1 MAVIG
6 IDLGTSTSE
15 IAVYKNG
22 KVTVIP
28 NSKGNRITP
37 SYVGIS
43 TDGEMIFGE
52 DAKGQAVGRPNDTVM
67 EFKRLMGTSNTIFLG
82 GREYKPEQ
90 ISAFLLSY
98 LKKCA
103 EEYLNEEVEEAVI
116 TVPANFDDNQR
127 QATMLAAKLAGLKCE
142 RIINEPTA
150 AAMAFGIK
158 NMDKDMRVLVY
169 DFGGGTLDVT
179 VLKMFE
185 GILDVET
192 SYGDTKLGGKD
203 FDEKMIHLMI
213 KKIEGIK
220 GVKLQKSDLFTL
232 SKLKDEAEKAKVDL
246 SFINEVTVCLENIRT
261 DKGLQNVDITISR
274 REFEEEV
281 KELVERSGFVI
292 DKALE
297 DKGLS
302 YEDIDFVLMVG
313 GTTRIPLVRNYVKN
327 KLNKNIRTEINPD
340 EAVGMGAAVQAAIKA
355 GIISNENSLI
365 ITDVCP
371 FNLGTSCVNNINGVL
386 VPGVFSKIIERNST
400 IPTTRS
406 EIYYTVNDNQTD
418 VVIDVYQTLDNDC
431 LFVNNATLI
440 GEFVLD
446 NVPPKPKGE
455 EAIKIEY
462 SYDINGNI
470 KAVAEVV
477 STGHRREIEIKRNNS
492 FVNLADYQDIAVTN
506 SDIDYK
512 EKELYKKY
520 RMTIEGV
527 EKRLSVIGESNAK
540 NELIKLLN
548 QLKYYIA
555 KGDEEQGDE
564 IESKII
570 DILFDL
576 D

>member
-15 IAVYKNG
+15 IAVFKNG

-43 TDGEMIFGE
+43 TDGEWIFGE
-52 DAKGQAVGRPNDTVM
+52 DAKGQVLGRPQDTSF
-67 EFKRLMGTSNTIFLG
+67 EFKRYMGTDTLINLG
-82 GREYKPEQ
+82 TKQYRPEQ

-103 EEYLNEEVEEAVI
+103 EDYLNEEVEEVVI

-127 QATMLAAKLAGLKCE
+127 QATLLAAKLAGLKCE

-203 FDEKMIHLMI
+203 FDEKMMELIA
-213 KKIEGIK
+213 KKIELKSGA
-220 GVKLQKSDLFTL
+220 KLEKYDMFTL
-232 SKLKDEAEKAKVDL
+232 SKLKDAAEKAKIDL
-246 SFINEVTVCLENIRT
+246 SFINETSVTLENIRT
-261 DKGLQNVDITISR
+261 DKGLMTTDITVTKM
-274 REFEEEV
+274 EFENEV
-281 KELVERSGFVI
+281 IELVERSGLVI

-297 DKGLS
+297 DKDLS
-302 YEDIDFVLMVG
+302 YEDIDYVLMVG
-313 GTTRIPLVRNYVKN
+313 GTTRIPIIRNYVKN

-340 EAVGMGAAVQAAIKA
+340 EAVCIGAAIQAAIKK
-355 GIISNENSLI
+355 GNISYENSLI

-371 FNLGTSCVNNINGVL
+371 FNLGTSCVDKINGISMS
-386 VPGVFSKIIERNST
+386 GVFSKIIERNST
-400 IPTTRS
+400 IPATRS
-406 EIYYTVNDNQTD
+406 EIYYTVNDFQTQ
-418 VVIDVYQTLDNDC
+418 VIVDVYQTLDNDC
-431 LFVNNATLI
+431 LWVKDATLI
-440 GEFVLD
+440 GEFILD
-446 NVPPKPKGE
+446 NIPPKPAGE
-455 EAIKIEY
+455 EAIKVEY

-470 KAVAEVV
+470 KATAEVL
-477 STGHRREIEIKRNNS
+477 STGHKRQIEIKRTNNMVS
-492 FVNLADYQDIAVTN
+492 LIEEQDVAVSEEFIN
-506 SDIDYK
+506 YMEND
-512 EKELYKKY
+512 LYKKY
-520 RMTIEGV
+520 KMTIEGL
-527 EKRLSVIGESNAK
+527 EKRLLNLDDIYIK
-540 NELIKLLN
+540 NELKGLLN
-548 QLKYYIA
+548 RLKMYIA
-555 KGDEEQGDE
+555 ENNEEDADEVEN
-564 IESKII
+564 KII

-576 D
+576 E